1 MIQEASKIRVFVLF
15 LFRSFYMP
23 ALFFLGIWGV
33 QQFINGFISIV
44 PSSAYTTSVAWWAHI
59 GGFVF
64 GLVSG
69 FIIRRRF
76 LSRYRYD
83 THIASREELI

>member
-1 MIQEASKIRVFVLF
+1 MFPASKIRVFVLF

-44 PSSAYTTSVAWWAHI
+44 PSSAYTTSVAWWAHV

-64 GLVSG
+64 GLVVG
-69 FIIRRRF
+69 YFNRRQFISRSRF
-76 LSRYRYD
+76 D
-83 THIASREELI
+83 TYIASREDLT